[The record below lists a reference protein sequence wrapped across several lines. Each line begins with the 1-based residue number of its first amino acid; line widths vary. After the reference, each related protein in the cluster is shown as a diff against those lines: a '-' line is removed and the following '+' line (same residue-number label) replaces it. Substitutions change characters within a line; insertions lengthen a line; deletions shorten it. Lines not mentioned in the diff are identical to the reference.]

1 MYEEWSN
8 RTIIIPMAK
17 SLETIDERVIAEAVI
32 KSVSG
37 ISAVEVPVGQEAELS
52 TVGPGWRVCGVGVH
66 RAAGAL
72 NIEVELIVTLNKK
85 NSIPS
90 ISTRVRRMIRTGIQS
105 LTSEQIRW
113 INLRISDVRFKD

>member
-1 MYEEWSN
+1 
-8 RTIIIPMAK
+8 MAK
-17 SLETIDERVIAEAVI
+17 SLDLIDERVIAEAVVQ
-32 KSVSG
+32 SVARSP
-37 ISAVEVPVGQEAELS
+37 SVEVPVDNETDLS
-52 TVGPGWRVCGVGVH
+52 TVGPGWRVWGVGVH
-66 RAAGAL
+66 RVAGAL

-85 NSIPS
+85 SSIPS